1 MSEVVCEIE
10 RLADDGVKEVMLL
23 GQNVDSYRDPAGH
36 SFADLLKAVNRI
48 DGIERIRFMTSHPK
62 DCTIELLDTIRDC
75 KKISRHLHLPFQSGS
90 SRILKLMNRYY
101 DRNQY
106 LELIKWV
113 CKSSGVER
121 LQITNLE
128 DYQCLSPCENLSWT
142 ESVEQIVNIA
152 RDCLRERYW
161 CRLHAHN
168 FFIHFGYDYYLYM
181 GTQLDYLQMHCIA
194 NNLGVFVEKMS
205 SPYCVLSSE

>member
-1 MSEVVCEIE
+1 MEFDCLFQYRISKYSRQSTPDMAVDDQWTSIFDIGKTFGGKVLTYSEYINTE
-10 RLADDGVKEVMLL
+10 
-23 GQNVDSYRDPAGH
+23 
-36 SFADLLKAVNRI
+36 
-48 DGIERIRFMTSHPK
+48 
-62 DCTIELLDTIRDC
+62 
-75 KKISRHLHLPFQSGS
+75 
-90 SRILKLMNRYY
+90 
-101 DRNQY
+101 NQY

-194 NNLGVFVEKMS
+194 NSLGVFVEKMS